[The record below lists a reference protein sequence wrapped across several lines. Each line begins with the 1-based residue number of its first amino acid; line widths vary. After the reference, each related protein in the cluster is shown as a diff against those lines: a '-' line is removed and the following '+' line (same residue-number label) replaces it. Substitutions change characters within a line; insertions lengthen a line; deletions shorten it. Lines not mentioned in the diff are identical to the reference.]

1 MSSKYKHYE
10 HQVKKFGWGK
20 LLLGIST
27 YFELCTFP
35 ASSLSHKVLPWWFFC
50 QAPLLS
56 RWQRQMLM
64 TQPMGTARESYTASS
79 KDNHISLWTLG
90 QVCYFIREWV
100 SVKTKRKSCKQ
111 KERAVHHSCGQR
123 NVFLWLGAK
132 TEQHY
137 ARGKVMLWQW
147 VPEEEGAFS
156 SDIFLWMTIF
166 CNSGSGWV
174 WCCKYSCWLL
184 SLKKCLQQI

>member
-1 MSSKYKHYE
+1 MSNKYKHYE
-10 HQVKKFGWGK
+10 HQVKKFGVGE
-20 LLLGIST
+20 LLLGISI
-27 YFELCTFP
+27 YFERCTFP

-56 RWQRQMLM
+56 RWQQQMLM
-64 TQPMGTARESYTASS
+64 TQPMGTVLESYTAFS

-90 QVCYFIREWV
+90 QVCYFIGEWV

-111 KERAVHHSCGQR
+111 EERALHHSCGQR

-132 TEQHY
+132 TEHHC
-137 ARGKVMLWQW
+137 ARAKVMLWQW
-147 VPEEEGAFS
+147 APEEERAFS
-156 SDIFLWMTIF
+156 SDIFLWVTIF

-174 WCCKYSCWLL
+174 WCCKYSC
-184 SLKKCLQQI
+184 